1 MTSLRWTTG
10 IVAIAFLGCVVLA
23 GVQAAHAQGNVVM
36 GFDALMAINS
46 SDAGGT
52 VMGSNSGFA
61 GFGRFSY
68 GGMTV
73 APSATLGRYGAFEI
87 RKEGAGG
94 SGMGFNFSLVG
105 QADNPVDAG
114 NVIPNVA
121 ANMFP
126 LLDRSGW
133 GVNFDPTQYVAE
145 LVYKPMPGNNGNQ
158 LNMTLDSFDGFSASG
173 ERIAEQWQ
181 YNFTGLATPTGT
193 PDADGF
199 YTVRNTGGSL
209 AQASAGF
216 NGPSYMFAQAPL
228 PGAGDATPDFNDFE
242 GGTLKVPNGVRQIHI
257 QTPYDDVS
265 TDDHFE
271 IKSLR
276 IVKLNPNAQEVIRM
290 DGHSGFSLRFGSPF
304 RRDLGDPLV
313 NIGGTD
319 YLPSEGNNA
328 ANTDQVSRFDQ
339 NGFTNIVLKSHND
352 LEVGGLA
359 LWQPGSSQVFDG
371 TNANV
376 EVKAKL
382 TVAQGAGQADRIVL
396 VLKDKDGNDT
406 GPGLGGDEYHAD
418 LLLNQ
423 FNTTSMTTVSLPLSG
438 FTRFLAG
445 EFLNDGDNSLT
456 NFNLYQ
462 MNLETII
469 GAGLVNLEI
478 ESIRVLLPAPPGLP
492 GDFNKNN
499 VVDAADYT
507 VWRDHLGAADES
519 ALNGNGDG
527 LNGVDQGDFTLWK
540 NSFGNTAGA
549 GALAG
554 AVPEPSAGALSLTVC
569 GVLAWLRR
577 RSKG

>member
-1 MTSLRWTTG
+1 MTSLRRTAG
-10 IVAIAFLGCVVLA
+10 NVVVGLVALA
-23 GVQAAHAQGNVVM
+23 GARTAHAQGNVVM

-52 VMGSNSGFA
+52 VMGSNSGFG

-87 RKEGAGG
+87 RKQGADG

-145 LVYKPMPGNNGNQ
+145 LVYRPMPGNDGNQ
-158 LNMTLDSFDGFSASG
+158 LNLTLDTFDGFNAAG

-181 YNFTGLATPTGT
+181 YNFTGLASPSGT

-199 YTVRNTGGSL
+199 YTVRNSGGSL
-209 AQASAGF
+209 AQANAGY

-228 PGAGDATPDFNDFE
+228 PGAGDGLADFNSFD
-242 GGTLKVPNGVRQIHI
+242 GGTLKVPNGVRQIQL
-257 QTPYDDVS
+257 QTPYDNVS
-265 TDDHFE
+265 ANDHFE
-271 IKSLR
+271 IKSVR
-276 IVKLNPNAQEVIRM
+276 IVKINPDPREVVRM

-304 RRDLGDPLV
+304 RRDLGDPLI
-313 NIGGTD
+313 NIGGTQ
-319 YLPSEGNNA
+319 YLPSEGNQA

-339 NGFTNIVLKSHND
+339 NGFTNIVLKSRTD
-352 LEVGGLA
+352 TEVGGLA

-371 TNANV
+371 TNATV

-382 TVAQGAGQADRIVL
+382 TVPQGAGQADRIVL

-406 GPGLGGDEYHAD
+406 GPGQGGDEYHAD

-423 FNTTSMTTVSLPLSG
+423 FNTTSMTIASLPLSG

-445 EFLNDGDNSLT
+445 EFINDGDNSLT

-462 MNLETII
+462 MNLETVI

-507 VWRDHLGAADES
+507 VWRDHLGAADEA
-519 ALNGNGDG
+519 ALNGNGNG
-527 LNGVDQGDFTLWK
+527 MNGVDQGDYTLWK

-549 GALAG
+549 GAVAG
-554 AVPEPSAGALSLTVC
+554 AVPEPSAGMLGLIVC
-569 GVLAWLRR
+569 GALAWLRR
-577 RSKG
+577 RTQG